1 MNRYPCSGF
10 RSLATYRYTS
20 DCRYN
25 VKEADYNDDPR
36 PISPPFVLNS
46 GYCSMIDLPS
56 FFQNSIKELQNQRQA
71 EIESLAQRINLK
83 VGQTTSALIERIT
96 PVNQQLAD
104 RLTQLQ
110 NTNLTAKAN
119 PLPAQLLSQPNL
131 KLIELAVQGQ
141 PLLTLTDQ
149 PVKTG
154 QTVQLLLKSAAQ
166 LVLVTDNKAGSP
178 NTQAGQN
185 TTSLNQ
191 LQQATLSQSYREALP
206 RQAPLQQTFRLLEA
220 LQRLPALQQQ
230 LPAQLKH
237 SLEQVRQHALS
248 PQQLSTVSGL
258 KQALQHSGIQLEA
271 RLNQQL
277 PKSVTAGQQS
287 ATQAGVKTPEA
298 SLLTPAAKHQA
309 GARAQATATTV
320 PLNAQDAKAALLH
333 AEQRVTQYLAQ
344 ITANSSQRAPLHI
357 PANTPVETLVTL
369 LKELLGTPGNQTTD
383 KVSAQQ
389 ESGQRQA
396 LLQTLQQQLQS
407 AVAKMQ
413 TQQLHTLSQQFA
425 KPDQPQAQHWLI
437 ELPVRL
443 NNDVSS
449 VEVRID
455 EDWVRPQDEDE
466 EENKDKVRLWTV
478 MLAFNLPERGQLF
491 AQLKII
497 QDTVSANI
505 WAEQTTTLTEA
516 KRKLQTLRQRLDA
529 DGVNVTSIECF
540 KGKPPMQDIRLDYAL
555 VDIKT

>member
-1 MNRYPCSGF
+1 
-10 RSLATYRYTS
+10 
-20 DCRYN
+20 
-25 VKEADYNDDPR
+25 
-36 PISPPFVLNS
+36 
-46 GYCSMIDLPS
+46 MIDLPS

-71 EIESLAQRINLK
+71 EVESLAQRISLK

-104 RLTQLQ
+104 RMSQLQ

-141 PLLTLTDQ
+141 TLLTLTDQ
-149 PVKTG
+149 PVKSG
-154 QTVQLLLKSAAQ
+154 QTVQLLLKTAAQ
-166 LVLVTDNKAGSP
+166 LVLVPDNKTGTL
-178 NTQAGQN
+178 NTQTNQN
-185 TTSLNQ
+185 TTSLTHA
-191 LQQATLSQSYREALP
+191 QQTTLSQSYREALP

-220 LQRLPALQQQ
+220 LQRLPNFQQQ

-237 SLEQVRQHALS
+237 SLEQVRQYALS
-248 PQQLSTVSGL
+248 PQQLSTPSGL
-258 KQALQHSGIQLEA
+258 KQALQHSGVQLEA
-271 RLNQQL
+271 RLNHQPPKAVPTAQQA
-277 PKSVTAGQQS
+277 P
-287 ATQAGVKTPEA
+287 TQAAVKTSESA
-298 SLLTPAAKHQA
+298 LLTPNTKTQAASP
-309 GARAQATATTV
+309 TAP
-320 PLNAQDAKAALLH
+320 PLNSQDAKAALLH
-333 AEQRVTQYLAQ
+333 AEQRVSQYLAQ
-344 ITANSSQRAPLHI
+344 VSATSGSTQRTPLQV
-357 PANTPVETLVTL
+357 PAHSPVETLVVL
-369 LKELLGTPGNQTTD
+369 LKQFLAAPATNTA
-383 KVSAQQ
+383 AQQ
-389 ESGQRQA
+389 ESGQRED

-455 EDWVRPQDEDE
+455 EDWVRPQDEE
-466 EENKDKVRLWTV
+466 ESKDKVRLWTV
-478 MLAFNLPERGQLF
+478 MLAFDLPERGKLF
-491 AQLKII
+491 AQLKIV
-497 QDTVSANI
+497 QDSVSANI
-505 WAEQTTTLTEA
+505 WAEQNTTLAEA